1 MFILFRKVGN
11 RADLRLGRVFQN
23 GKQAVCLGVSR
34 FFRVKVV
41 KSCDRTTFFIPS
53 KSRPQIFNSLFW
65 SKKIYGQDFLRT
77 KKPSLGFSPP

>member
-1 MFILFRKVGN
+1 VGFIFLLRWAGYASMFILFRKVGN

-41 KSCDRTTFFIPS
+41 KSCDRTTFAVPS
-53 KSRPQIFNSLFW
+53 KSKLQILVLIFCF
-65 SKKIYGQDFLRT
+65 
-77 KKPSLGFSPP
+77 